1 MYLVMSSTIFNSFPK
16 LMSYLVSKTLVLM
29 SLKISSKVFSG
40 NVICVVNWTS
50 CLLVIS
56 WLIEFGKPAQFQ
68 WSGSLNS
75 MGACD
80 IESFV
85 HFNGTLIGLIGCTIT
100 PTIDSTI
107 LVETTCIAS

>member
-1 MYLVMSSTIFNSFPK
+1 
-16 LMSYLVSKTLVLM
+16 
-29 SLKISSKVFSG
+29 
-40 NVICVVNWTS
+40 
-50 CLLVIS
+50 
-56 WLIEFGKPAQFQ
+56 
-68 WSGSLNS
+68 